1 MMQGTARSPAGP
13 WERPLLNDFS
23 FVGVGTWVGGW
34 REMSSSQRLGRESHA
49 PSTPDQD
56 PHGVDCGPVT
66 LLPGP
71 GVHGAVA
78 VRGLDRGG
86 AGPLTLAAVTCPKQG
101 LLVLTVI

>member
-1 MMQGTARSPAGP
+1 MGRWM
-13 WERPLLNDFS
+13 ERNVEFS
-23 FVGVGTWVGGW
+23 EIG
-34 REMSSSQRLGRESHA
+34 QRESC
-49 PSTPDQD
+49 SFNFDQD
-56 PHGVDCGPVT
+56 SHGVDCGPVT

-86 AGPLTLAAVTCPKQG
+86 AGSLTLAAVTCPKQG